1 MQVQCKRS
9 ISKIYFLAKIQNKS
23 PTKNSHLRITATSW
37 PWGTWC
43 WLTTWRTW
51 RRPPTRSTT
60 RGSGS
65 TSWERW
71 WDPAAARPTRWT
83 RTTTIWT
90 CLKYFYIQGKAS
102 GDIDGEYKR
111 SVRDF
116 ERQKLK
122 AGRKNSFLT
131 DIKYKSLDSILGG
144 QRQKVRNIISNLN
157 FK

>member
-1 MQVQCKRS
+1 MLAHHMEDLKETTH
-9 ISKIYFLAKIQNKS
+9 KIHYERFRFDKLREMMGAGNQTYKVNIDQQSGNCFAKFI
-23 PTKNSHLRITATSW
+23 
-37 PWGTWC
+37 
-43 WLTTWRTW
+43 
-51 RRPPTRSTT
+51 
-60 RGSGS
+60 
-65 TSWERW
+65 
-71 WDPAAARPTRWT
+71 
-83 RTTTIWT
+83 
-90 CLKYFYIQGKAS
+90 IQGKAS
-102 GDIDGEYKR
+102 GDIDEEYKR